1 MKKFQE
7 LWIGLNRLDR
17 GALFV
22 FTTMLLTFTLANMD
36 HSFFGYAVP
45 GIIKEFDTGIDT
57 IGYILT
63 ISFIFAA
70 FTNLAMGLLAD
81 KYGRK
86 TIIVFCLASSAAF
99 IGLHTFANSILTL
112 GILRA
117 FGFALSN
124 AVQPIA
130 SSYIAEAS
138 PPRIR
143 GLMVGLFA
151 CGFPMGAFI
160 AGMISVPLLSYYGW
174 RSIFLIA
181 FLVIPIAF
189 IIGKFLPESQSF
201 IDIKNNNQKEE
212 TSWKEKIKELF
223 GKKYRRKC
231 ILCMLAFFC
240 FGGPYAGTA
249 FFFPTFFN
257 EVRGYSDSEAAAII
271 GLAYGIGIIGYISS
285 AVVGE
290 FFLTRRNTTIIWCWL
305 GTLSLL
311 CLIWIPDTIAEDI
324 FWFGLMSMFFYG
336 MGSVIT
342 AMIIELFPTRLR
354 ATGAALAGTFGLNL
368 GFAIYPILVSKTVSI
383 YGWQWAFTIT
393 VVPTLFL
400 SGVILLGIE
409 NRASGLKLE
418 DD

>member
-181 FLVIPIAF
+181 FLVIPMAF

-324 FWFGLMSMFFYG
+324 FWFGLMSMFFY
-336 MGSVIT
+336 
-342 AMIIELFPTRLR
+342 
-354 ATGAALAGTFGLNL
+354 
-368 GFAIYPILVSKTVSI
+368 
-383 YGWQWAFTIT
+383 
-393 VVPTLFL
+393 
-400 SGVILLGIE
+400 
-409 NRASGLKLE
+409 
-418 DD
+418 

>member
-22 FTTMLLTFTLANMD
+22 FTTMLFTFTLANMD

-368 GFAIYPILVSKTVSI
+368 GFAIYPILVSKTVGI

-418 DD
+418 DN

>member
-181 FLVIPIAF
+181 FLVIPMAF

-257 EVRGYSDSEAAAII
+257 EVRGYSDSESAAII